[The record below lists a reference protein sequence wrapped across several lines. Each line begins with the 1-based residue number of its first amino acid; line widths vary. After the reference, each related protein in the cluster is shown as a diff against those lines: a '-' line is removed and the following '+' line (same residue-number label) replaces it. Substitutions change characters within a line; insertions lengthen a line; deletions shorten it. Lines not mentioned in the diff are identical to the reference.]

1 MGGTQSCLRRT
12 MLLSTLHKGIE
23 YRLTSQSGHHKPT
36 CCKQDPLEAGE
47 LLAAR
52 GAAAAAADWLLREV
66 HAGHELSGAATTR
79 LHGYLLACGTEQS
92 IVQVN
97 LMCDPA
103 IGR

>member
-1 MGGTQSCLRRT
+1 MCDVNNKSGR
-12 MLLSTLHKGIE
+12 HK
-23 YRLTSQSGHHKPT
+23 LK
-36 CCKQDPLEAGE
+36 CCKQDPLEAAE
-47 LLAAR
+47 LLAAH
-52 GAAAAAADWLLREV
+52 GAAAAAADRLLREM
-66 HAGHELSGAATTR
+66 HAGRELSAAAAAR